1 MELVGRTVKKI
12 FPGFGTFSGVV
23 KSYDPS
29 AGYFKVLYEDGD
41 SEEVDYG
48 EIASMLMEM
57 GEEAS
62 PMGQNQ
68 NNNRSRWSKKRTSSE
83 LDLPED
89 VDIGSGKVV
98 GVSLIGEDGE
108 LSEQNG
114 LFQGSGGKGEVSEL
128 NGGGYEGILKENGIV
143 RVPAEITGND
153 GYPKEEI
160 SGNASSEGLVETP
173 QAEKLEAESDLGDAD
188 ESSIGVGKL
197 SEHNTGNA
205 YQKGSEQIKVKE
217 AKSEDCVLDGV
228 YLENQR
234 CDTTC
239 FVEKDEGGPQKRR
252 RLSGKIYSLQDM
264 PLRRS
269 ARRASAAALCPSDP
283 LHSHILKSES
293 EFQNC
298 LLDEK
303 DHHVVPE
310 DSKPELPPSSS
321 DLDLNDLPV
330 LDFFSVYTLL
340 RSFSRVLFLS
350 PFSRPMFLSAL
361 RCEYPNSLIDH
372 IHFSILQT
380 LKQHLELLSE
390 EGYQPATDSLRTL
403 NWELLDLVTWPVYL
417 GGYSLIHGS
426 TMKSLVKLTHPN
438 IMAAEYYMQPASVKL
453 EMLRC
458 LCDDVM
464 EVDGMRSELNIRLTD
479 CEINVDAYNNVYK
492 NRIGLAITGLEAS
505 LVQEM
510 PEETADGNSDDCC
523 LCGMDGSL
531 ICCDGCPAA
540 FHSRCVG
547 VAKDLLPEGDW
558 YCPECLMDKHDGLT
572 KLSKTSRGAEVLGID
587 PHGRLYFSSCG
598 YLLVSDSCESVSSS
612 HFYNKDDLEIL
623 IRVLKSSHASYTAI
637 VNTISAQW
645 GISLDSRSSIS
656 QSCHEIIKRNEALDS
671 QLNLLSSDPNVVND
685 DIVKNSKDN
694 CTNSEHSD
702 PISANASDLSQ
713 TNLVSLDHA
722 SGMSLLF
729 VSSEP
734 AEQLAHAVNYL
745 QSTQQTTDSCS
756 IATDNPV
763 DEVIS
768 VTPVDIS
775 TDNSKHFAITDLG
788 GTSFISEQVQKK
800 AETCKL
806 QSDPCGYINYYIFG
820 RVASSVAED
829 LMIKS
834 SESNNKEPKKS
845 DEDMV
850 VAQLKAIFKRCPKL
864 SSYSFLQQSLD
875 IQKEKCGWCHSCKT
889 SSSSDCAFVVNDKH
903 IEDMKSD
910 AVGLDSEKKK
920 KSHIVS
926 VMHDILSIEDHL
938 NGLLSGPWENPHY
951 SSLWRKAVMKASDV
965 ASLKHMLLL
974 LESNL
979 RRVAML
985 SDWMKPVD
993 FAHTVGSASHILI
1006 GSMDAFSNCGGSRKQ
1021 GKRTTSGSEFNISQ
1035 AAAASYVC
1043 WWRGGRLSRRVFHWK
1058 MLPRSLTSKG
1068 GRQAGCKK
1076 ISNVFY
1082 PDVPEFARRNKFI
1095 TWRAAVEMSETVA
1108 QLAFLTKEFDSNIR
1122 WLELCKTPPFP
1133 QLIKESK
1140 GLARFFKKVIIRRK
1154 SIEGA
1159 IVRYLLDFGK
1169 RENIPSTVIRYG
1181 VIHEDPSSERKKFW
1195 LGENYVPLYL
1205 IKAFEAKKLARSIK
1219 KTGSKLLS
1227 HDVVDFGS
1235 KKPERSKGL
1244 SYLISKA
1251 EKMEAKLCG
1260 QCNKNVL
1267 IREAVNCQLCNGS
1280 FHQKHFRVTA
1290 GAIST
1295 KYICYRCKTKKSVN
1309 VKTQRQKMM
1318 LQKKKKSS
1326 GKKSVAMPKKRKRVL
1341 VKNKKKPNPK
1351 KKHKQ
1356 VEIRKAQ
1363 SRKCEEGIGYHKRKR
1378 RTTMHHSFWLNGL
1391 LWMGKADDER
1401 GKHFRKTNV
1410 VLPFQMLRRSSRKPV
1425 CCLCLTEYNS
1435 EVMYVCCQNC
1445 EDWFHGDVYSLALE
1459 EINNLIGFKC
1469 HKCRGRSAPVC
1480 PFSQSLVVHEIQSM
1494 EFPIAETI
1502 ITEEQDTK
1510 EKLHSGTS
1518 ESSSV
1523 VVHDEDY
1530 LDQQKDCS
1538 PCVRDE
1544 STFALKTELL
1554 NGPYCV
1560 QSFDPED
1567 QKFISCRHDNGLHIE
1582 ATSQKVGES
1591 SNEMVIVQELLV
1603 SSNVDHSEESRILSG
1618 NELCDVEI
1626 AKY

>member
-1 MELVGRTVKKI
+1 MELVGRAVKKR

-57 GEEAS
+57 SEEAP
-62 PMGQNQ
+62 PMGQSQ
-68 NNNRSRWSKKRTSSE
+68 NNNRSGWSKERTSSE

-89 VDIGSGKVV
+89 VDLGSGKVV
-98 GVSLIGEDGE
+98 GVSFTGEDGE

-114 LFQGSGGKGEVSEL
+114 LFQGSGGKGEVSER
-128 NGGGYEGILKENGIV
+128 NGGGYEAILKENGIV
-143 RVPAEITGND
+143 RVRAEITRND

-188 ESSIGVGKL
+188 ESSTGVGKL
-197 SEHNTGNA
+197 SEHTMENA
-205 YQKGSEQIKVKE
+205 YQKGSEHIQVKE
-217 AKSEDCVLDGV
+217 AKSEDSVLDGV

-239 FVEKDEGGPQKRR
+239 FVVKDEGGPQKRR

-321 DLDLNDLPV
+321 DLDLNGLPILDL
-330 LDFFSVYTLL
+330 FSVYTLL

-350 PFSRPMFLSAL
+350 PFSLPMFLSAL
-361 RCEYPNSLIDH
+361 RCELPNSLIDH
-372 IHFSILQT
+372 IHFSILKA

-417 GGYSLIHGS
+417 AGYSLIHGS
-426 TMKSLVKLTHPN
+426 AMKSLVKLTHPN

-479 CEINVDAYNNVYK
+479 CEINADAYNNVCK
-492 NRIGLAITGLEAS
+492 NRIGLATTGLDAS
-505 LVQEM
+505 LEEM

-558 YCPECLMDKHDGLT
+558 
-572 KLSKTSRGAEVLGID
+572 
-587 PHGRLYFSSCG
+587 
-598 YLLVSDSCESVSSS
+598 
-612 HFYNKDDLEIL
+612 
-623 IRVLKSSHASYTAI
+623 
-637 VNTISAQW
+637 
-645 GISLDSRSSIS
+645 
-656 QSCHEIIKRNEALDS
+656 NEALDS
-671 QLNLLSSDPNVVND
+671 QLNLLSSDPHVVND

-722 SGMSLLF
+722 SGMSPLF
-729 VSSEP
+729 GSSEP
-734 AEQLAHAVNYL
+734 AEQLAHAVNYV
-745 QSTQQTTDSCS
+745 QTTQQTTDSCS
-756 IATDNPV
+756 IGTDNPV

-768 VTPVDIS
+768 VTPVDVS
-775 TDNSKHFAITDLG
+775 TDNNKHFAITDLA

-800 AETCKL
+800 VETCKL
-806 QSDPCGYINYYIFG
+806 QPDPCGYINYYIFG

-829 LMIKS
+829 LMSKS

-845 DEDMV
+845 DDNMV

-889 SSSSDCAFVVNDKH
+889 SSSSDCAFIVNDKH
-903 IEDMKSD
+903 LEDMKSD
-910 AVGLDSEKKK
+910 AVRLYSEKKK

-926 VMHDILSIEDHL
+926 VIHDLLSIEDHL

-951 SSLWRKAVMKASDV
+951 SGLWQKAVMKASDV

-979 RRVAML
+979 RRVAIL

-993 FAHTVGSASHILI
+993 FAHTVGSASHFLI

-1035 AAAASYVC
+1035 AAAPSYVC

-1058 MLPRSLTSKG
+1058 MLPRSLASKG

-1082 PDVPEFARRNKFI
+1082 PDVPEFARRSKFV

-1140 GLARFFKKVIIRRK
+1140 GLARLFKKVIIRRK

-1219 KTGSKLLS
+1219 KTGSKLLF
-1227 HDVVDFGS
+1227 HEVVDFGS
-1235 KKPERSKGL
+1235 KKPGRSKGL

-1280 FHQKHFRVTA
+1280 FHQKHFRVTT
-1290 GAIST
+1290 GAIAT
-1295 KYICYRCKTKKSVN
+1295 NYICYRCKTKKSVN

-1326 GKKSVAMPKKRKRVL
+1326 GKKSLALPKKRKRVL
-1341 VKNKKKPNPK
+1341 VKSKRKPNPK
-1351 KKHKQ
+1351 KKRKQ
-1356 VEIRKAQ
+1356 VENRKAQ

-1378 RTTMHHSFWLNGL
+1378 RTAMHHSFWLNGL
-1391 LWMGKADDER
+1391 LWTGKADDER

-1425 CCLCLTEYNS
+1425 CCLCLAEYNS
-1435 EVMYVCCQNC
+1435 EVMYVSCQNC
-1445 EDWFHGDVYSLALE
+1445 EDWFHGDVYSLGLE

-1469 HKCRGRSAPVC
+1469 HKCRGRSTPVC
-1480 PFSQSLVVHEIQSM
+1480 PFSQSLAVHEIQPR

-1518 ESSSV
+1518 ETSSV

-1544 STFALKTELL
+1544 SIFALKTELI

-1567 QKFISCRHDNGLHIE
+1567 QKFISCRHDSGLHIE
-1582 ATSQKVGES
+1582 ATSQKIGES

-1603 SSNVDHSEESRILSG
+1603 SSNVDHSEESRILSA
-1618 NELCDVEI
+1618 NELRDVEI